1 MMAIAKLY
9 AEAII
14 NENRTYSSVPHKLK
28 TKVAQVLEEKGYSEL
43 VTE

>member
-1 MMAIAKLY
+1 MALARLY

-14 NENRTYSSVPHKLK
+14 DGDRTYSGVPRKLK

>member
-14 NENRTYSSVPHKLK
+14 NENRTYASVPAKLK
-28 TKVAQVLEEKGYSEL
+28 SKVAQVLTDLGYSEL
-43 VTE
+43 IA